1 MSSLPL
7 AERFRRLEALL
18 AAHDDLWRPSPFHI
32 RRPDWCERHPALAH
46 AVLALAP
53 AERDALA
60 ADNAGLIAWVARFL
74 PDLAELAPLITLPR
88 VPEPSPPAT
97 GRAAWHVPGRKQ
109 AQVEAFAA
117 ALEDVAGP
125 VLEWCSGKGHLG
137 RHLALRHGASVLSL
151 DHDAA
156 LCEDGAAQARRAGAD
171 QRFLRADALDPASLP
186 HLAARHAVALHA
198 CGDLHRALLA
208 GAVAHRA
215 TAVDLAP
222 CCYYRTASPRYHPFT
237 ATDLSLSRDEL
248 HLAVTD
254 TATAGGRDVRL
265 RDQAMAWK
273 LAFLH
278 LRNTATGNAAPR
290 TFKPVPGSW
299 LGLGFAE
306 WCRRLAAREGVP
318 LPSAPDWDALERHG
332 WERQQEVMALSL
344 VRLAFRRPLEVWLA
358 LDRGLF
364 LAEASYRVTLR
375 EFCPPSLTPRNLL
388 LSAR

>member
-1 MSSLPL
+1 M
-7 AERFRRLEALL
+7 
-18 AAHDDLWRPSPFHI
+18 
-32 RRPDWCERHPALAH
+32 
-46 AVLALAP
+46 
-53 AERDALA
+53 
-60 ADNAGLIAWVARFL
+60 
-74 PDLAELAPLITLPR
+74 
-88 VPEPSPPAT
+88 
-97 GRAAWHVPGRKQ
+97 
-109 AQVEAFAA
+109 
-117 ALEDVAGP
+117 
-125 VLEWCSGKGHLG
+125 
-137 RHLALRHGASVLSL
+137 
-151 DHDAA
+151 
-156 LCEDGAAQARRAGAD
+156 
-171 QRFLRADALDPASLP
+171 
-186 HLAARHAVALHA
+186 ALHA
-198 CGDLHRALLA
+198 CGDLHRTLLA

-215 TAVDLAP
+215 AAVDLAP
-222 CCYYRTASPRYHPFT
+222 CCYYRTASPRYRPFT
-237 ATDLSLSRDEL
+237 ATGLSLSRDEL

-273 LAFLH
+273 LVFLH

-364 LAEASYRVTLR
+364 LAEAGYRVTLR